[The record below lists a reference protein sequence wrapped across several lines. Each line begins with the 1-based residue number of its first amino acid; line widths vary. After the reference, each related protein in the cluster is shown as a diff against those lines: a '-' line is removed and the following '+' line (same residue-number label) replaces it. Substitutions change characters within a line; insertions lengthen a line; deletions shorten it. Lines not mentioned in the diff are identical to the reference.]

1 MESGGTL
8 CILETVELYCLMSD
22 MDATVDVLYLWM
34 VSATGGIRPVI
45 YFVSFQLFCTFLS

>member
-22 MDATVDVLYLWM
+22 MDATLDVLYL
-34 VSATGGIRPVI
+34 
-45 YFVSFQLFCTFLS
+45 